1 MNSNTSGQHTI
12 DVLEHHSLTI
22 TQFAQACNVTETWI
36 VQRVQGGVV
45 HPDACAQQPRERG
58 PEPGAEAEVP

>member
-22 TQFAQACNVTETWI
+22 TQFAD
-36 VQRVQGGVV
+36 RKSVV
-45 HPDACAQQPRERG
+45 
-58 PEPGAEAEVP
+58 